1 MPLEPLESFFDATLT
16 LPISAKKSYVI
27 PSPDADTGLQVQRLT
42 IIGQRAAQN
51 ESLSDDDKA
60 FLQSMPEL
68 DDEQLLRRLLS
79 DKVVDQ
85 MVADKLSWHARQVVV
100 GAVMHWVAFGQE
112 AAEEYWKAAAGPKSQ
127 PAAAPQDRKAPAK
140 KAAAKKAAS
149 SRASSTRRS
158 SGNPAKKAAPAA
170 TRGASS
176 STTGR

>member
-16 LPISAKKSYVI
+16 LPISAKKSYTI

-42 IIGQRAAQN
+42 VIGQRAAQN
-51 ESLSDDDKA
+51 EELSDDDKA

-127 PAAAPQDRKAPAK
+127 PAAPQDRKTPAK
-140 KAAAKKAAS
+140 KTAAKKSAV
-149 SRASSTRRS
+149 SSTRRS
-158 SGNPAKKAAPAA
+158 SGNPAKKAAAA

-176 STTGR
+176 STTGH